1 MKFYL
6 IRHGDAVPSQ
16 ALNADAIR
24 PLSNL
29 GEAEVTI
36 NGKWLHKHLQQQ
48 GVEQLDWLISSP
60 YIRARQTAAIV
71 QQHCAAIQQSESADA
86 TPDGDPQ
93 QFADWL
99 FAELAVNHARAQHV
113 ALVSHM
119 PFVSYLV
126 QTLDATRQP
135 IVFPTA
141 SIAEFELDL
150 AMLRGTFQRLIVPE
164 AILT

>member
-24 PLSNL
+24 PLSKL
-29 GEAEVTI
+29 GEAEVAT
-36 NGKWLHKHLQQQ
+36 NGKWLHQHLREQ

-71 QQHCAAIQQSESADA
+71 HQHCSAMYQSESADA

-99 FAELAVNHARAQHV
+99 FAELAVHHTRAQHV

-150 AMLRGTFQRLIVPE
+150 AMQRGTFQGLTVPDT
-164 AILT
+164 ILT